1 MLNTFRPLVLDV
13 IIFLTVVGTAFFL
26 YQTYGPVV
34 MNYLFGDQKV
44 GMLVRDI
51 GVTVSIAD
59 SPEERSQGLSGV
71 ESLAAHEG
79 KLFIFD
85 KEGEYGFWMKD
96 MQIPLDII
104 WINNE
109 RRIVHIEEN
118 VSPKS
123 YPAIYGSPE
132 PARFVLEV
140 NAFFASTFRINEGD
154 TITIPSGYLPADLQA
169 E

>member
-1 MLNTFRPLVLDV
+1 MLSTFRPLVLDT

-26 YQTYGPVV
+26 YQTYGLTVT
-34 MNYLFGDQKV
+34 NYFFGEQKV
-44 GMLVRDI
+44 GMFVRDI

-59 SPEERSQGLSGV
+59 TPEERNQGLSGV
-71 ESLAAHEG
+71 ESLPTDEG

-96 MQIPLDII
+96 MKIPLDII

-118 VSPKS
+118 VSPES

-140 NAFFASTFRINEGD
+140 NAFFTSTFRINVGD
-154 TITIPSGYLPADLQA
+154 TVTIPVRHLPPDLQ
-169 E
+169 